1 MPSAAKDPI
10 GEIMVVSEEAIW
22 KAVYALLELS
32 QLVVEG
38 SGAAAVAPLLASPA
52 SGYETEL
59 DLKGKKV
66 VAVLSGGNIDAEL
79 LFRIMEAKMGKGS
92 E

>member
-1 MPSAAKDPI
+1 
-10 GEIMVVSEEAIW
+10 MVVSEEAIW
-22 KAVYALLELS
+22 EAVYALLELN

-38 SGAAAVAPLLASPA
+38 SGAVAVAPLLAGPA

-59 DLKGKKV
+59 DLQGKKV

-79 LFRIMEAKMGKGS
+79 LFRIIQARMGKGS
-92 E
+92 D

>member
-22 KAVYALLELS
+22 ESVYALLELT

-38 SGAAAVAPLLASPA
+38 SGAAAVAPLLAGPA
-52 SGYETEL
+52 SGYETKL
-59 DLKGKKV
+59 DLKGSKV
-66 VAVLSGGNIDAEL
+66 VAVLSGSNIDAEL
-79 LFRIMEAKMGKGS
+79 LFRIMKARTPPS
-92 E
+92 T